1 MRAMNQN
8 NKKLKAVLVDV
19 IDPKTT
25 KEEAQKRL
33 EELESLVQTFGGIVV
48 LKTIQQRVV
57 PDYET
62 YVGKGKLTEIK
73 EYVEEF
79 GADVVVL
86 NNIIKPRQIYALN
99 EAFQKMEVKVW
110 DRVDMILKI
119 FSKHAKSTEAKL
131 QIELA
136 SIRHMGPRIFGM
148 GIELSRQAGAMGVRA
163 GQGESNTELM
173 KRHLSQQELNIVKKL
188 EHYDTINKGHRQ
200 RRKRQN
206 YKTAALVG
214 YTNAGKSSLL
224 NSLTGK
230 KVYIADELFATLST
244 RVGKLYIP
252 SPDFDHAK
260 SQEILIADTI
270 GFIRDLPPG
279 LIKAFKS
286 TLAETVDADLLLH
299 VIDITDPDIHQKIDI
314 VEEVL
319 EQLGLSDKPKIYIF
333 NKTDLISPYHFEPRE
348 EDLDEEHKAYLERPG
363 GILPAGEK
371 AAKMLGWHNS
381 DIENRKFMSI
391 KDHPKKLSKKY
402 KKFNPVFLSA
412 HKKER
417 IEDLIEILKEI

>member
-1 MRAMNQN
+1 MNQN

>member
-1 MRAMNQN
+1 MNQN

-279 LIKAFKS
+279 LINAFKS

>member
-333 NKTDLISPYHFEPRE
+333 NKTDLISTYHFEPRE